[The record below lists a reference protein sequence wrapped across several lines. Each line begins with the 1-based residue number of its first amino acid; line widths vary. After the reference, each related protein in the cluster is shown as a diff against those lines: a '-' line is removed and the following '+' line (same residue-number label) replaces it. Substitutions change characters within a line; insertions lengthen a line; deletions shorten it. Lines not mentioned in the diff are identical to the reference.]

1 MPLAPDFIPRRHG
14 IDVAAGRRTGRH
26 LRWMIRGSAEPS
38 AERWRALGLGLMQ
51 GDAAADH
58 LLDWMY
64 DLGMQQ
70 AMPLFQRA
78 LQSGIAYVPQ
88 APDALGAFFAQCEQ
102 RPAWVDAEKLAA
114 GARAFQRMGMSSHY
128 VLRDVALMG
137 GYQASAFNKTL
148 ILTGALNG
156 GAARRVAET
165 MKWVV
170 AVTATDGMN
179 LGAEGFRST
188 LHVRLIHAMIRRRV
202 SRLPEWQIEEL
213 GLPINQTDMAATW
226 LGFSA
231 LLLIGVRAMGVPV
244 TRTEAQA
251 VMHLWKYV
259 CWLMGVDESWLT
271 DDEMDARR
279 LLHHMLLAQTP
290 PDASSAQLGRALM
303 DETLSV
309 PYPQF
314 QRMRARFERARH
326 LSVTRFFTGSA
337 GMAALGLPTATLPWY
352 PLLSAPFT
360 LGWHLAHRLIPG
372 GSMRAQQIGRR
383 AHEDL
388 LRLHFAGGREQ
399 LRPLQ
404 EV

>member
-1 MPLAPDFIPRRHG
+1 MSPKVPFVPSRHG
-14 IDVAAGRRTGRH
+14 ADVEAGRRTGRR
-26 LRWMIRGSAEPS
+26 LRWMIRGDAEPDP
-38 AERWRALGLGLMQ
+38 ERWRALGLGLMQ
-51 GDAAADH
+51 GDPPADR
-58 LLDWMY
+58 LLEWMY
-64 DLGMQQ
+64 EQGMQQ

-78 LQSGIAYVPQ
+78 LDQGIGALPQ
-88 APDALGAFFAQCEQ
+88 APPPLTAFFTQCEQ
-102 RPAWVDAEKLAA
+102 HPLWVDDAKLAQ
-114 GARAFQRMGMSSHY
+114 GARVFQRMGMTSHY

-170 AVTATDGMN
+170 AATATGGMDV
-179 LGAEGFRST
+179 GAEGFRST

-202 SRLPEWQIEEL
+202 SRLPEWRIEEL

-244 TRTEAQA
+244 TRAEGHA
-251 VMHLWKYV
+251 VMHLWKFI
-259 CWLMGVDESWLT
+259 CGLMGVDERWLT
-271 DDEMDARR
+271 DDETEARR
-279 LLHHMLLAQTP
+279 LLYHMLLAQTP
-290 PDASSAQLGRALM
+290 PDRSSAQLGRALM
-303 DETLSV
+303 NETLSV
-309 PYPQF
+309 PYPRF
-314 QRMRARFERARH
+314 QRLRARFERMRH
-326 LSVTRFFTGSA
+326 LSVTRYFTGSA
-337 GMAALGLPTATLPWY
+337 GMAALGLPAGILPWY

-360 LGWHLAHRLIPG
+360 LSWHLAHRLVPG
-372 GSMRAQQIGRR
+372 GRARAQRIGRQ